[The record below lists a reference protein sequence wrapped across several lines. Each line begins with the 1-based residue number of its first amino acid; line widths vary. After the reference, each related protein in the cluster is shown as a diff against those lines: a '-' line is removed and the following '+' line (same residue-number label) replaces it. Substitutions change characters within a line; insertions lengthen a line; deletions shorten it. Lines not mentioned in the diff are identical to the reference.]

1 MAQRPIVVLLGDVM
15 VDLVAR
21 LEGALAHGSDSPAR
35 ITAHGGGAAANTA
48 SWLVEAGAHAVL
60 LGRVGQD
67 AAGRAIEADL
77 RGAGVEVRFTAD
89 PELAT
94 GMVLVLAEP
103 DGERTMVPD
112 PGAHASLR
120 AEHLPGEVFRRG
132 AHLHLSGYT
141 LLKPQSRE
149 AGLTALALAR
159 AAGMTVSV
167 DAASAGPLSSVGP
180 RRFLDWVTGADLL
193 FANRDEAL
201 LLAGVADPPHAAA
214 RILAA
219 SVGTAVVK
227 LGAGGA
233 LAQGPDGAFAETGP
247 VAGTSA
253 DSPARLETTGA
264 GDAFAAGFLAA
275 WLAEASP
282 AEALAA
288 GSALAAEAVRM
299 TGARPNRNRTSLVKN
314 IYM

>member
-1 MAQRPIVVLLGDVM
+1 MARQPTVVLLGDVM

-21 LEGALAHGSDSPAR
+21 LEGPLAHGSDSPAR

-67 AAGRAIEADL
+67 AAGRAIEAEL
-77 RGAGVEVRFTAD
+77 REAGVEVRFTAD

-94 GMVLVLAEP
+94 GMVLVLADP

-112 PGAHASLR
+112 PGANASLR
-120 AEHLPGEVFRRG
+120 AEHLPSEVFRQG

-141 LLKPQSRE
+141 LLKSQARE
-149 AGLTALALAR
+149 AGLAALALAR

-167 DAASAGPLSSVGP
+167 DAASAGPLASVGP
-180 RRFLDWVTGADLL
+180 RRFLDWVAGADLL

-201 LLAGVADPPHAAA
+201 LLADVADPPHAAA

-227 LGAGGA
+227 LGADGA
-233 LAQGPDGAFAETGP
+233 LAQSQRGEFAETGP
-247 VAGTSA
+247 APVPPA
-253 DSPARLETTGA
+253 DVPTRLETTGA

-275 WLAEASP
+275 WLGEA
-282 AEALAA
+282 ALDRALAA
-288 GSALAAEAVRM
+288 GAALAAEAVRM
-299 TGARPNRNRTSLVKN
+299 TGARSNRNRTSLVKN